1 MLEYFS
7 GEYDLDLAMLYCLL
21 DELEIVSGSDR
32 QKMYKMKKS
41 VGGSALYGHTWK
53 SYLSKTKNREPSHIY
68 KGLYKTK
75 MLVNYP
81 WMEFVFKEFANLY
94 FPSFEWTQVQIN
106 KNFPAPKHIDSSNVG
121 TSILVCCGDYTGGR
135 TKIWYDGP
143 DKEPHYVDAS
153 LKPCEFNGS
162 QYYHEVE
169 PFECEVGSNRYS
181 LVFFNNI
188 KNLKDKIIK
197 QIAEVEEKPV
207 NNIEIEVAD
216 IKDNIGSMIETAE
229 DFEMATTDISIH
241 GMKKSEMAK
250 VLKKY
255 CIPDEALKAAN
266 RIDFLKIW
274 TD

>member
-1 MLEYFS
+1 MIYF
-7 GEYDLDLAMLYCLL
+7 
-21 DELEIVSGSDR
+21 
-32 QKMYKMKKS
+32 
-41 VGGSALYGHTWK
+41 
-53 SYLSKTKNREPSHIY
+53 
-68 KGLYKTK
+68 
-75 MLVNYP
+75 
-81 WMEFVFKEFANLY
+81 
-94 FPSFEWTQVQIN
+94 QIN

-135 TKIWYDGP
+135 TKIWYNGP
-143 DKEPHYVDAS
+143 DERPHLVDAS
-153 LKPCEFNGS
+153 LLPCEFNGS

-169 PFECEVGSNRYS
+169 PFICEVGSNRYS

-255 CIPDEALKAAN
+255 CIPESLNYQHLLPFSTTK
-266 RIDFLKIW
+266 
-274 TD
+274 